1 MRNETVEEGLF
12 KITSVMGL
20 YNVFGIKNVLE
31 ILHPQSVTTLVRS
44 IKPYIIDKIEST
56 GDTKVIS
63 FINIM
68 LNNLC
73 VV

>member
-20 YNVFGIKNVLE
+20 YNVYGIKNVLE
-31 ILHPQSVTTLVRS
+31 ILHPQSVTTLVWS

-56 GDTKVIS
+56 GDTKVI
-63 FINIM
+63 FW
-68 LNNLC
+68 
-73 VV
+73 